1 MKIVRDLSVK
11 FQLILLWTW
20 QMMIN
25 YLITSLVN
33 FSVILLKDDSR
44 KRLGKEW
51 MSPPQKSHFVV
62 KDRDKRIC
70 ERLTRFPAF
79 RRRKRL

>member
-20 QMMIN
+20 QMM
-25 YLITSLVN
+25 ITSLVN

-51 MSPPQKSHFVV
+51 MSPPQKSHFAV